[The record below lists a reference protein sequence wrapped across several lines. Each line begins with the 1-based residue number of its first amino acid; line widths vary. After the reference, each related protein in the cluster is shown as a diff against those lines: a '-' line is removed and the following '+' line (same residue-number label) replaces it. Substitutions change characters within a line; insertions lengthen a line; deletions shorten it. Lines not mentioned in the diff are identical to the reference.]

1 MKIKIDEQG
10 YITEFAIVGE
20 LVGDSI
26 EVKTPDDLDFMLKY
40 ESYRYDSGTLIYDA
54 YKHSV
59 IEHEIYLTE
68 LRETR
73 QRECFSI
80 INRGVLWYS
89 TLAEDQVEELA
100 QWYQDWL
107 DVTDTLVI
115 PTTPEWIK

>member
-54 YKHSV
+54 DKHSV